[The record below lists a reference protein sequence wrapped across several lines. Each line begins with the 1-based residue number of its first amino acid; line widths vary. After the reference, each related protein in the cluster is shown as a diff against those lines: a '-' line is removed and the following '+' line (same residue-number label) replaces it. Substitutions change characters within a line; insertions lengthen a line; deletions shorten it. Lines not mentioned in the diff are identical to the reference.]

1 MDPITFRSLRD
12 RTRGPPPSR
21 CGRNKSTWRFWI
33 WTRNRG
39 AVKHADRAVGALR
52 PLLSRRPRAER
63 HGFPFGWDGVRILCR
78 GFDGNMSNPCSPYT
92 PRLPLDARQGL
103 AFGDERV
110 ERGIRRWLR
119 RVLPV
124 GTPVVPTA
132 AREGQTIRG
141 AWRPSLRGSI
151 GLHESSARSARL
163 LLPALN

>member
-63 HGFPFGWDGVRILCR
+63 HGFPFGWDGVRICAAVSTETCR
-78 GFDGNMSNPCSPYT
+78 IPAHPTRLGSPSMRDRGWPSAMNGLSVGFADGSGVSCQSELRSSRP
-92 PRLPLDARQGL
+92 PLEKDKQYAVR
-103 AFGDERV
+103 GDH
-110 ERGIRRWLR
+110 LF
-119 RVLPV
+119 
-124 GTPVVPTA
+124 A
-132 AREGQTIRG
+132 ARLVCMSRRRE
-141 AWRPSLRGSI
+141 
-151 GLHESSARSARL
+151 
-163 LLPALN
+163 ALDFCCRR